1 MAAPSRYSKYPKK
14 ATVRKKVGAKTP
26 LNRVKA
32 KNVKPRD
39 QNSIKS
45 RKILVTGAS
54 GYVGGRLVRALVGEK
69 LSVRVFVR
77 DAKKIRDL
85 PWVNDVEIVQG
96 NASNPDD
103 LKKAL
108 SGVHTAFYLL
118 HSINSG
124 TNFNEVEEAMAATFS
139 KAATDAKVKQIVYL
153 GGIANDKKM
162 SKHLSSRAKTGEV
175 LASGLVP
182 VMELR
187 AGIIIGSG
195 SASFEML
202 RHLTHRLPIM
212 TTPKWV
218 SNLTH
223 PIAIRDVLWYLSNAA
238 KLKRPIAGIFD
249 IGGAEV
255 LSYAE
260 MMQKFAKLS
269 GLRKR
274 IIIKV
279 PVLSPGL
286 SSLWIGL
293 VTPVPTSLARP
304 LVGSLINEVV
314 ADPNKSIDAII
325 PNPPTGLID
334 LNTAIELALTRISEN
349 QVETRWSDATAPT
362 APWQKAQSDP
372 SWAGESMYYD
382 QRSARTDAPIE
393 KVWESIEEIGGE
405 KGWYGA
411 DFLWYLRGIFDRF
424 FGGVGLRR
432 GRRDPKTLR
441 VGESLDFWRV
451 EVIDRS
457 GDERRLRLYAEM
469 ILPGKAWLEFR
480 VSKISDGTSSKEGI
494 IYQTEVIQEASFAPR
509 GLGGQ
514 IYWHLVL
521 PFHAFIFPTMLR
533 NMIRSSKRKV
543 LFG

>member
-1 MAAPSRYSKYPKK
+1 M
-14 ATVRKKVGAKTP
+14 T
-26 LNRVKA
+26 
-32 KNVKPRD
+32 
-39 QNSIKS
+39 KS
-45 RKILVTGAS
+45 RRVLVTGAS
-54 GYVGGRLVRALVGEK
+54 GYVGGRLVRALLTEG
-69 LSVRVFVR
+69 LIVRVMVR
-77 DAKKIRDL
+77 DTRKIKDL
-85 PWVNDVEIVQG
+85 AWSDQVEIFQG
-96 NASNPDD
+96 NAMNRDEVR
-103 LKKAL
+103 LAL
-108 SGVHTAFYLL
+108 DGVHTAFYLL
-118 HSINSG
+118 HSIG
-124 TNFNEVEEAMAATFS
+124 VGPDYDEIEEEMAKTFS
-139 KAATDAKVKQIVYL
+139 LAAADSKIAQIVYL

-162 SKHLSSRAKTGEV
+162 SKHLSSRAHTGEV
-175 LASGLVP
+175 LASGPVP

-223 PIAIRDVLWYLSNAA
+223 PIAIRDVLWYLTNAA
-238 KLKRPIAGIFD
+238 QMKKPVSGIFD

-279 PVLSPGL
+279 PVLSPRL

-314 ADPNKSIDAII
+314 ADPKKSIDAII
-325 PNPPTGLID
+325 PKPPQGLID
-334 LNTAIELALTRISEN
+334 LSTAIELALTRTNDN

-362 APWQKAQSDP
+362 APWQKAQGDP
-372 SWAGESMYYD
+372 SWAGESMLYD
-382 QRSARTDAPIE
+382 RREALADAPLE
-393 KVWESIEEIGGE
+393 KIWESIEEIGGE
-405 KGWYGA
+405 RGWYGA
-411 DFLWYLRGIFDRF
+411 DFLWYLRGLLDRLV
-424 FGGVGLRR
+424 GGVGLRR

-451 EVIDRS
+451 EAVEKT

-469 ILPGKAWLEFR
+469 VLPGKAWLEFR
-480 VSKISDGTSSKEGI
+480 IKRVGEK
-494 IYQTEVIQEASFAPR
+494 TEIIQEASFAPR

-514 IYWHLVL
+514 LYWYVIL
-521 PFHAFIFPTMLR
+521 PFHAFVFPTMLR
-533 NMIRSSKRKV
+533 NIVRSGRRKV

>member
-1 MAAPSRYSKYPKK
+1 MTTAR
-14 ATVRKKVGAKTP
+14 
-26 LNRVKA
+26 RV
-32 KNVKPRD
+32 
-39 QNSIKS
+39 
-45 RKILVTGAS
+45 LVTGAS
-54 GYVGGRLVRALVGEK
+54 GYVGGRLVRALLADGLK
-69 LSVRVFVR
+69 VRVMVRNAQKIKDLPWSDQVEVFQGNAMNLDEVR
-77 DAKKIRDL
+77 DAL
-85 PWVNDVEIVQG
+85 Q
-96 NASNPDD
+96 
-103 LKKAL
+103 
-108 SGVHTAFYLL
+108 GVHTAFYLL
-118 HSINSG
+118 HSIG
-124 TNFNEVEEAMAATFS
+124 VGPDYDAIEEEMAKTFSWAAT
-139 KAATDAKVKQIVYL
+139 AANIKQIVYL

-162 SKHLSSRAKTGEV
+162 SKHLSSRAHTGEV
-175 LASGLVP
+175 LALGSTP

-223 PIAIRDVLWYLSNAA
+223 PIAIRDVLWYLTHAA
-238 KLKRPIAGIFD
+238 RLKEPVSGIFD

-255 LSYAE
+255 LSYAQ
-260 MMQKFAKLS
+260 MMQKFAMLS

-274 IIIKV
+274 IIIRV
-279 PVLSPGL
+279 PVLSPRL

-314 ADPNKSIDAII
+314 ADPKKSIDSII
-325 PNPPTGLID
+325 PKPPQGLID
-334 LNTAIELALTRISEN
+334 VSTAIELALTRTNEN
-349 QVETRWSDATAPT
+349 QVETRWSDATSPT
-362 APWQKAQSDP
+362 APWQKAQGDP

-382 QRSARTDAPIE
+382 HRETLADAPLE
-393 KVWESIEEIGGE
+393 KIWESIEEIGGE
-405 KGWYGA
+405 RGWYGA
-411 DFLWYLRGIFDRF
+411 DFLWYLRGLLDRLV
-424 FGGVGLRR
+424 GGVGLRR

-451 EVIDRS
+451 EAIEKI

-480 VSKISDGTSSKEGI
+480 VKRVGEK
-494 IYQTEVIQEASFAPR
+494 TEIIQEASFAPR

-514 IYWHLVL
+514 LYWYLIL
-521 PFHAFIFPTMLR
+521 PFHAFVFPTMLR
-533 NMIRSSKRKV
+533 NIVRSGRRKV